1 MACRVNTRAI
11 VKIRV
16 LKRIPNFIRKI
27 FRFNCLLHKLEI
39 VAAGTG
45 VLISP

>member
-1 MACRVNTRAI
+1 MAYRVNTGTI

-16 LKRIPNFIRKI
+16 LKRIPNFIHMI
-27 FRFNCLLHKLEI
+27 CSFNCLLHKLET